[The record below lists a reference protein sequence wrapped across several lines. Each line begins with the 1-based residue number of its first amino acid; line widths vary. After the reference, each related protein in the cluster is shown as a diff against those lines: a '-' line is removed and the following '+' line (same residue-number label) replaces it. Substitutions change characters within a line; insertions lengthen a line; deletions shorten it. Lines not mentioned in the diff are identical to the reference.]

1 MDYDLTSA
9 PVRLAYLFTGHG
21 AQYAG
26 MGHSLYQTAPV
37 FREAMAECDDALR
50 PYLNHPLHD
59 ILYHP
64 ALAPRLLDSM
74 TYAQAGLFA
83 LEYSLARLWQ
93 SWGIQP
99 AAVMGHSLGEY
110 VAACMAGVFSLS
122 DAAKLVAAR
131 SRLMDSVEEAGQMAV
146 IFAGEEVVGQAVAP
160 LAADVA
166 VAVINGP
173 ANVVISGR
181 KTAVQ
186 TIMAQLK
193 KERIRA
199 RPIDVAQAAHSPLL
213 DPVLPEFEAIAA
225 TVQYHDPQLALV
237 STVTGQVVQPGEVT
251 NAAYWRRHLRL
262 PVRFAAAMQTLYA
275 TGHGYFLEIG
285 PHPVLL
291 GMGKRCLPPDRG
303 YWLPSLEKGQDDWQ
317 MLRQSAASLG
327 AANGD
332 HRRMYE

>member
-1 MDYDLTSA
+1 MDYDLTFA

-26 MGHSLYQTAPV
+26 MGHRLYQTAPV
-37 FREAMAECDDALR
+37 FREAMDECDEVLR
-50 PYLNHPLHD
+50 PFLDHPLHD

-64 ALAPRLLDSM
+64 DLAPRLLDSM

-83 LEYSLARLWQ
+83 LEYGLARLWQ
-93 SWGIQP
+93 SWGLQP

-110 VAACMAGVFSLS
+110 VAACVAGVFSLS

-131 SRLMDSVEEAGQMAV
+131 SRLMDSVEEVGQMAV
-146 IFAGEEVVGQAVAP
+146 IFAGEEVVAQAVAP
-160 LAADVA
+160 LADEVA

-173 ANVVISGR
+173 SNVVISGR

-193 KERIRA
+193 AERIRSRA
-199 RPIDVAQAAHSPLL
+199 IDVAQAAHSPLL

-225 TVQYHDPQLALV
+225 TVQYHDPKLALV
-237 STVTGQVVQPGEVT
+237 STVTGQMVQPGEVT

-262 PVRFAAAMQTLYA
+262 PVRFADAMQTLYA
-275 TGHGYFLEIG
+275 AGYAHFLEIG
-285 PHPVLL
+285 PHPTLL
-291 GMGKRCLPPDRG
+291 GMGKRCLPADSG
-303 YWLPSLEKGQDDWQ
+303 HWLPSLEKGQDDWQ
-317 MLRQSAASLG
+317 VLRQSAQELG
-327 AANGD
+327 MLD
-332 HRRMYE
+332 PHL